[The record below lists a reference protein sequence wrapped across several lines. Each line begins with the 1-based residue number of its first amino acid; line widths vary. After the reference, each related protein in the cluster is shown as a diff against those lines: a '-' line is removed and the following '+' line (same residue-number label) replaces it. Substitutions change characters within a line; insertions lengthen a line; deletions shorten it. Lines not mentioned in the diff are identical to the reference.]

1 MKNYSNVNLNV
12 ITFLVIFL
20 FCVETNYNGGCDYVF
35 KIVQVNQREFVNFWF
50 LWKYSVNTFIP
61 FLVYNSFQYLT
72 MENVTRLD
80 SCTETVVV
88 TNEPFI

>member
-50 LWKYSVNTFIP
+50 L
-61 FLVYNSFQYLT
+61 
-72 MENVTRLD
+72 
-80 SCTETVVV
+80 
-88 TNEPFI
+88 